1 MTESPFIDDYFD
13 VSKVKY
19 LGIDRGSRS
28 GIAGDVDPRLAV
40 GVWLE
45 PECNETA
52 TMHEPRDPTIISVNI
67 PS

>member
-28 GIAGDVDPRLAV
+28 RVAGTSIHDSQLVV
-40 GVWLE
+40 GLE
-45 PECNETA
+45 LEYNETA
-52 TMHEPRDPTIISVNI
+52 TMHEPRDPTIISFNI